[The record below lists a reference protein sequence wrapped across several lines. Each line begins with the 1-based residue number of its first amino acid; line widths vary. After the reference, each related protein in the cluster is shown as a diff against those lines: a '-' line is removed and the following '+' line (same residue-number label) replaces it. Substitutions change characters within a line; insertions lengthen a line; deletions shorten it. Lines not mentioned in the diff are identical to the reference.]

1 MPIFDIFYCAVL
13 PLKCH
18 TKTVRKIEAF
28 WQKLQLFFN
37 CKNLLHF
44 TISRVFKDILYVL
57 NNFLCSFSS
66 FCDEFVCFPRFWW
79 SENDFRKIT
88 KKSKIWIY
96 ALNLTIIQKFLLNKV
111 LLVVIHQ
118 NLKIVLTFWIC
129 VPFALFSMLLFIQG

>member
-1 MPIFDIFYCAVL
+1 M
-13 PLKCH
+13 LKCN

-28 WQKLQLFFN
+28 VQKLQLFFN
-37 CKNLLHF
+37 CKNRLHF

-88 KKSKIWIY
+88 KKSKIWKSFKFNQHTENFVEQNLTCSHSSEFKNCVNF
-96 ALNLTIIQKFLLNKV
+96 LNLCSFLFVFYVIVHLRV
-111 LLVVIHQ
+111 IFYLASLV
-118 NLKIVLTFWIC
+118 
-129 VPFALFSMLLFIQG
+129 